1 MRKSTHATFVGVIS
15 LLVSLALCIAS
26 TFAAALAFGA
36 IALIVPGAGTHNI
49 GTVTGYKENAADRF
63 INPSGVPCTSE
74 DGCDLLGV
82 GYPASFWPIPLPGW
96 CPGLTCDT
104 WNESV
109 GEGVTNLNTQLGT
122 VLANPA
128 NANEQ
133 IAVFGYSQG
142 GAVVS
147 RAMYDIAKLDKAT
160 RDRITVVTIGN
171 INNPQG
177 LWSRLSFLRYIP
189 LLNVSFGPQLPTDIG
204 VKSTNYS
211 FEYDPVGDAPQY
223 WGNPLAVLNALFAF
237 EYVHGYYLDPNSN
250 GPTDSMPYGYDDA
263 SLAAAIAAAPKRVHG
278 DATFVLIPQ
287 RGTLPLLMPLVDI
300 GNATG
305 TSAFVEPVV
314 RLLQPV
320 TKLLIDLGYDRKA
333 NPGIA
338 RNLSIL
344 PFNPFALNPVEFSVD
359 FVEAIVQGIEDAF
372 RGGSMIAVPVPTPSE
387 TESDELVAAG
397 KAMGRLAADG
407 QEDDPTALA
416 EQVSQAGTTEK
427 TRDGDDLETTDELG
441 QAQQPKEEEPQEE
454 DLNGEDLKGD
464 LTDEDLKEEEDV
476 DENETVLNEN
486 LDEEGLEQVDVTDDE
501 EPSNEET
508 EEADE
513 KDEAHG
519 AEPEA
524 DTAPAEEKAAA

>member
-1 MRKSTHATFVGVIS
+1 MRKYANASILVITALVATIG
-15 LLVSLALCIAS
+15 LWIAS

-36 IALIVPGAGTHNI
+36 IALIVPGTGTHNI

-63 INPSGVPCTSE
+63 IDPSGVPCTSE

-82 GYPASFWPIPLPGW
+82 DYPASFWPIPLPGW

-104 WNESV
+104 WNKSV
-109 GEGVTNLNTQLGT
+109 GEGVTSLNAQLGT
-122 VLANPA
+122 VLADPA

-147 RAMYDIAKLDKAT
+147 RAMYDIAELDEET

-171 INNPQG
+171 INNPLG

-189 LLNVSFGPQLPTDIG
+189 LLNVSFGPQLPIDIG

-223 WGNPLAVLNALFAF
+223 WGNPLAMLNALMAF

-250 GPTDSMPYGYDDA
+250 GPTDTMPYGYDDV

-287 RGTLPLLMPLVDI
+287 RGTLPIFMPLVDI

-305 TSAFVEPVV
+305 TSAFVEPVI

-320 TKLLIDLGYDRKA
+320 TKLLIDLGYDRQT

-344 PFNPFALNPVEFSVD
+344 PFNPFTFNPIQFSVD

-372 RGGSMIAVPVPTPSE
+372 NGGSMIAVPVPAPADSE
-387 TESDELVAAG
+387 ADDLSAAG
-397 KAMGRLAADG
+397 AALGRLAADSD
-407 QEDDPTALA
+407 EEPLTTV
-416 EQVSQAGTTEK
+416 EQVADTGTPLVEETLDGDPAGGTEEQGQADDLTPEEPNEEGLQDDLKDEELVEDEDLQNEDPK
-427 TRDGDDLETTDELG
+427 EEDDLE
-441 QAQQPKEEEPQEE
+441 QEE
-454 DLNGEDLKGD
+454 
-464 LTDEDLKEEEDV
+464 
-476 DENETVLNEN
+476 
-486 LDEEGLEQVDVTDDE
+486 DVTDD
-501 EPSNEET
+501 
-508 EEADE
+508 
-513 KDEAHG
+513 G
-519 AEPEA
+519 AEDLDAGAEDDDITDGGQDADPET
-524 DTAPAEEKAAA
+524 DTAAPEEKTAA

>member
-1 MRKSTHATFVGVIS
+1 MRKYANASILAITSLVATVV
-15 LLVSLALCIAS
+15 LWIAS

-36 IALIVPGAGTHNI
+36 IALIVPGTGTHNI

-63 INPSGVPCTSE
+63 IDPSGVDCTSLN
-74 DGCDLLGV
+74 GCDLLGV
-82 GYPASFWPIPLPGW
+82 DYPASFWPIPLPGW

-104 WNESV
+104 WNKSV
-109 GEGVTNLNTQLGT
+109 GEGVTNLNTQLAT
-122 VLANPA
+122 VLADGA
-128 NANEQ
+128 NAGEQ

-147 RAMYDIAKLDKAT
+147 RAMYDIAELDEET

-171 INNPQG
+171 INNPLG

-223 WGNPLAVLNALFAF
+223 WGNPLAMLNALMAF

-250 GPTDSMPYGYDDA
+250 GPTDTMPYGYDDV

-287 RGTLPLLMPLVDI
+287 RGTLPIFMPLVDI

-305 TSAFVEPVV
+305 TSAFVEPVI

-320 TKLLIDLGYDRKA
+320 TKLLIDLGYDRQT

-344 PFNPFALNPVEFSVD
+344 PFNPFTFNPIQFSVD

-372 RGGSMIAVPVPTPSE
+372 NGGSMIAVPVPAPADSE
-387 TESDELVAAG
+387 ADELSAAG
-397 KAMGRLAADG
+397 EALGRLAADSD
-407 QEDDPTALA
+407 EEPL
-416 EQVSQAGTTEK
+416 TTIEK
-427 TRDGDDLETTDELG
+427 VADIDTPLVEETLDGDPAGGTDEQG
-441 QAQQPKEEEPQEE
+441 QSDDLPQEESNDESLQDDLNNDELVEDEDLQNEDPKEEDVLEQEE
-454 DLNGEDLKGD
+454 
-464 LTDEDLKEEEDV
+464 
-476 DENETVLNEN
+476 
-486 LDEEGLEQVDVTDDE
+486 DVTDDGAE
-501 EPSNEET
+501 DL
-508 EEADE
+508 DE
-513 KDEAHG
+513 DAEDAVITDG
-519 AEPEA
+519 NQDAEPET
-524 DTAPAEEKAAA
+524 DTAAPDEKAAA

>member
-1 MRKSTHATFVGVIS
+1 MRKYANASILVITSLVATVV
-15 LLVSLALCIAS
+15 LWIAS

-36 IALIVPGAGTHNI
+36 IALIVPGTGTHNI

-63 INPSGVPCTSE
+63 IDPSGVDCTSLN
-74 DGCDLLGV
+74 GCDLLGV
-82 GYPASFWPIPLPGW
+82 DYPASFWPIPLPGW

-104 WNESV
+104 WNKSV
-109 GEGVTNLNTQLGT
+109 GEGVTNLNTQLAT
-122 VLANPA
+122 VLADGT
-128 NANEQ
+128 NAGEQ

-147 RAMYDIAKLDKAT
+147 RAMYDIAELDEET

-171 INNPQG
+171 INNPLG

-223 WGNPLAVLNALFAF
+223 WGNPLAMLNALMAF

-250 GPTDSMPYGYDDA
+250 GPTDAMPYGYDDA

-287 RGTLPLLMPLVDI
+287 RGTLPIFMPLVDI

-305 TSAFVEPVV
+305 TSAFVEPVI

-320 TKLLIDLGYDRKA
+320 TKLLIDLGYDRQA

-344 PFNPFALNPVEFSVD
+344 PFNPFTFNPIQFSVD

-372 RGGSMIAVPVPTPSE
+372 NGGSMIAVPVPAPADSE
-387 TESDELVAAG
+387 ADELSAAG
-397 KAMGRLAADG
+397 EALGRLAADSN
-407 QEDDPTALA
+407 EEPLTTV
-416 EQVSQAGTTEK
+416 EQVADIDTPLVEETLDGDPAGGTDEQGQSDDLPQEESNDESLQQEPK
-427 TRDGDDLETTDELG
+427 DELVEDEDLQNEDPKEEDDLE
-441 QAQQPKEEEPQEE
+441 QEE
-454 DLNGEDLKGD
+454 
-464 LTDEDLKEEEDV
+464 
-476 DENETVLNEN
+476 
-486 LDEEGLEQVDVTDDE
+486 DVTDD
-501 EPSNEET
+501 
-508 EEADE
+508 
-513 KDEAHG
+513 G
-519 AEPEA
+519 AEDLDADAEDADITDGGQDADPET
-524 DTAPAEEKAAA
+524 DTAAPEEKAAA

>member
-1 MRKSTHATFVGVIS
+1 MRKYANASILVITSLVATVV
-15 LLVSLALCIAS
+15 LWIAS

-36 IALIVPGAGTHNI
+36 IALIVPGTGTHNI

-63 INPSGVPCTSE
+63 IDPSGVDCTSLN
-74 DGCDLLGV
+74 GCDLLGV
-82 GYPASFWPIPLPGW
+82 DYPASFWPIPLPGW

-104 WNESV
+104 WNKSV
-109 GEGVTNLNTQLGT
+109 GEGVTNLNTQLAT
-122 VLANPA
+122 VLADGA
-128 NANEQ
+128 NAGEQ

-147 RAMYDIAKLDKAT
+147 RAMYDIAELDEET

-171 INNPQG
+171 INNPLG

-223 WGNPLAVLNALFAF
+223 WGNPLAMLNALMAF

-250 GPTDSMPYGYDDA
+250 GPTDTMPYGYDNV
-263 SLAAAIAAAPKRVHG
+263 SLAAAIAAAPKRVHS

-287 RGTLPLLMPLVDI
+287 RGTLPIFMPLVDI

-305 TSAFVEPVV
+305 ASAFVEPVI

-320 TKLLIDLGYDRKA
+320 TRLLIDLGYDRQT

-344 PFNPFALNPVEFSVD
+344 PFNPFTFNPIQFSVD

-372 RGGSMIAVPVPTPSE
+372 RGGSMIAVPVPAPADSE
-387 TESDELVAAG
+387 ADELSAAG
-397 KAMGRLAADG
+397 EALGRLAADD
-407 QEDDPTALA
+407 QEEAPTAVV
-416 EQVSQAGTTEK
+416 EQVSNHQESVEGTPEGGATGELQITDEAGTK
-427 TRDGDDLETTDELG
+427 DE
-441 QAQQPKEEEPQEE
+441 QAQI
-454 DLNGEDLKGD
+454 
-464 LTDEDLKEEEDV
+464 EDLKEAEPQDESLKEEALDEIEEDLQNEDLGGEQLKPEDIEDG
-476 DENETVLNEN
+476 DE
-486 LDEEGLEQVDVTDDE
+486 D
-501 EPSNEET
+501 SIEET
-508 EEADE
+508 AEAEDN
-513 KDEAHG
+513 DDAQN
-519 AEPEA
+519 ADAEA
-524 DTAPAEEKAAA
+524 DTAAPEEKAAA

>member
-1 MRKSTHATFVGVIS
+1 MRKSAS
-15 LLVSLALCIAS
+15 AALLVITSLVATIGLWIAS

-36 IALIVPGAGTHNI
+36 IALIVPGTGTHNI

-74 DGCDLLGV
+74 DGCELLGV
-82 GYPASFWPIPLPGW
+82 DYPASFWPIPLPGW

-109 GEGVTNLNTQLGT
+109 GEGVTNLNTQLAG
-122 VLANPA
+122 VLDNPA
-128 NANEQ
+128 NDDED
-133 IAVFGYSQG
+133 IIVFGYSQG

-147 RAMYDIAKLDKAT
+147 RAMYDIPVED

-189 LLNVSFGPQLPTDIG
+189 LLNVSFGPQLPTNIG

-223 WGNPLAVLNALFAF
+223 WGNPLAVLNALMGF

-250 GPTDSMPYGYDDA
+250 APTDALPYGYDDA
-263 SLAAAIAAAPKRVHG
+263 SLAAAIADAPKRVHG
-278 DATFVLIPQ
+278 DATFVLIPH
-287 RGTLPLLMPLVDI
+287 RGTLPIFMPLVDL

-305 TSAFVEPVV
+305 TSALVDPLV

-320 TKLLIDLGYDRKA
+320 TKLLIDLGYDRQA
-333 NPGIA
+333 NPGVA

-344 PFNPFALNPVEFSVD
+344 PFNPFTLNPIQFSVD

-372 RGGSMIAVPVPTPSE
+372 RGGSMIAVPVPSPSE
-387 TESDELVAAG
+387 TEGDELTAAG
-397 KAMGRLAADG
+397 KALGRLAAG
-407 QEDDPTALA
+407 PQEDAATVVEQVSNDGA
-416 EQVSQAGTTEK
+416 EQVEGSLEGDPADAPQVTKKPEVTDEQEQVEAPKEELEE
-427 TRDGDDLETTDELG
+427 DGLKENDLDENDIPLNDDLE
-441 QAQQPKEEEPQEE
+441 EEAAEQ
-454 DLNGEDLKGD
+454 
-464 LTDEDLKEEEDV
+464 EDV
-476 DENETVLNEN
+476 TADDETST
-486 LDEEGLEQVDVTDDE
+486 EETDD
-501 EPSNEET
+501 
-508 EEADE
+508 AD
-513 KDEAHG
+513 DTDDVQTAD
-519 AEPEA
+519 PEA
-524 DTAPAEEKAAA
+524 DTAEPEEKAAA

>member
-1 MRKSTHATFVGVIS
+1 MRKYANASILVITSLVATVV
-15 LLVSLALCIAS
+15 LWIAS

-36 IALIVPGAGTHNI
+36 IALIVPGTGTHNI

-63 INPSGVPCTSE
+63 IDPSGVDCTSLN
-74 DGCDLLGV
+74 GCDLLGV
-82 GYPASFWPIPLPGW
+82 DYPASFWPIPLPGW

-104 WNESV
+104 WNKSV
-109 GEGVTNLNTQLGT
+109 GEGVTNLNTELAT
-122 VLANPA
+122 VLADGA
-128 NANEQ
+128 NAGEQ

-147 RAMYDIAKLDKAT
+147 RAMYDIAELDEET

-171 INNPQG
+171 INNPLG

-223 WGNPLAVLNALFAF
+223 WGNPLAMLNALMAF

-250 GPTDSMPYGYDDA
+250 GPTDTMPYGYDDV

-287 RGTLPLLMPLVDI
+287 RGTLPIFMPLVDI

-305 TSAFVEPVV
+305 TSAFVEPVI

-320 TKLLIDLGYDRKA
+320 TKLLIDLGYDRQA

-344 PFNPFALNPVEFSVD
+344 PFNPFTFNPIQFSVD

-372 RGGSMIAVPVPTPSE
+372 NGGSMIAVPVPAPADSE
-387 TESDELVAAG
+387 ADELSAAG
-397 KAMGRLAADG
+397 EALGRLAADSEEEPRTTVEQVADTG
-407 QEDDPTALA
+407 TALVEETLDGDPA
-416 EQVSQAGTTEK
+416 GGTDEQGQSDKLPQEESNDESLQDDLNNDELVEDEDLQNEDPK
-427 TRDGDDLETTDELG
+427 EEDDLE
-441 QAQQPKEEEPQEE
+441 QEE
-454 DLNGEDLKGD
+454 
-464 LTDEDLKEEEDV
+464 
-476 DENETVLNEN
+476 
-486 LDEEGLEQVDVTDDE
+486 DVTDD
-501 EPSNEET
+501 
-508 EEADE
+508 
-513 KDEAHG
+513 G
-519 AEPEA
+519 AEDLDEDAEDADITDGGQDADPET
-524 DTAPAEEKAAA
+524 DTAAPGEKVAA

>member
-1 MRKSTHATFVGVIS
+1 MRKYANASILVITSLVATVV
-15 LLVSLALCIAS
+15 LWIAS

-36 IALIVPGAGTHNI
+36 IALIVPGTGTHNI

-63 INPSGVPCTSE
+63 IDPSGVDCTSLN
-74 DGCDLLGV
+74 GCDLLGV
-82 GYPASFWPIPLPGW
+82 DYPASFWPIPLPGW

-104 WNESV
+104 WNTSV
-109 GEGVTNLNTQLGT
+109 GEGVTNLNTELAT
-122 VLANPA
+122 VLADGA
-128 NANEQ
+128 NAGEQ

-147 RAMYDIAKLDKAT
+147 RAMYDIAELDEET

-171 INNPQG
+171 INNPLG

-223 WGNPLAVLNALFAF
+223 WGNPLAMLNALMAF

-250 GPTDSMPYGYDDA
+250 GPTDTMPYGYDDV

-287 RGTLPLLMPLVDI
+287 RGTLPIFMPLVDI

-305 TSAFVEPVV
+305 TSAFVEPVI

-320 TKLLIDLGYDRKA
+320 TKLLIDLGYDRQT

-344 PFNPFALNPVEFSVD
+344 PFNPFTFNPIQFSVD

-372 RGGSMIAVPVPTPSE
+372 NGGSMIAVPVPAPADSE
-387 TESDELVAAG
+387 ADELSAAG
-397 KAMGRLAADG
+397 EALGRLAADSD
-407 QEDDPTALA
+407 EEPL
-416 EQVSQAGTTEK
+416 TTIEK
-427 TRDGDDLETTDELG
+427 VADIDTPLVEETLDGDPAGGTDEQG
-441 QAQQPKEEEPQEE
+441 QSDDLPQEESNDESLQDDLNNDELVEDEDLQNEDPKEEDVLEQEE
-454 DLNGEDLKGD
+454 
-464 LTDEDLKEEEDV
+464 
-476 DENETVLNEN
+476 
-486 LDEEGLEQVDVTDDE
+486 DVTDD
-501 EPSNEET
+501 
-508 EEADE
+508 
-513 KDEAHG
+513 G
-519 AEPEA
+519 AEDLDEDAEDAVITDGNQDADPET
-524 DTAPAEEKAAA
+524 DTAAPEEKVAA